1 MGLTAED
8 TADTVF
14 AMLRQSFPDAGI
26 DDVYAASV
34 KFRVIIANEHRMA
47 RRQVAE
53 ELERAGL
60 SGAAARV
67 KETVQ

>member
-1 MGLTAED
+1 MGLKPED
-8 TADTVF
+8 MADTVF
-14 AMLRQSFPDAGI
+14 AMLRQSFPDAST
-26 DDVYAASV
+26 DAVYAASV

-53 ELERAGL
+53 DLERAGL